1 MGSFNPFKVIKSV
14 VQGVA
19 DAVSSV
25 VEGVTKVIHTVGEAV
40 SDYTHFVM
48 QPATEV
54 MTAVMDPI
62 AGVMEDIMSP
72 VTSAI
77 GSVAGWVDEGIKKY
91 GKTVIMAMAT
101 ASMGPVGAF
110 LFNTAVD
117 VGETGELDLERAL
130 VRAATQV
137 ASGALKL
144 PDDIPAADQADFMS
158 KISEGSSF
166 SEIIG
171 AAKDMAT
178 EVIDDPMAWMAEEA
192 ERQAYKYAA
201 EEFSERTGLPVTV
214 DDLKTLKNEGPGAL
228 FDKKVNEGKASIEEK
243 TNFLQ
248 KAADGRLDP
257 ETLVEKNLNS
267 MGDPEAAERLRFS
280 QSMKKKIEENPEFY
294 RGKNMEDLMK
304 DKDVM
309 MNLSD
314 EELKNAPMDMMTHV
328 QQEDP
333 DRFNTILKNDP
344 VMAGNNTLWLS
355 QQDPKVLAEMDLDE
369 YALDG
374 IEAFNPGKI
383 DELKRI
389 KEVSTMSE
397 EKKGA
402 LKTSRDGFFDQH
414 IKWLKDQG
422 NDWNDPN
429 QRGPM
434 QSYIEGEWNK
444 WGRSDAIGSIKE
456 AANRYSAKGLDYDEA
471 QRVGNAIEEA
481 KKNDPG
487 LWEWVKSGAKS
498 VWEGAKDFMNNP
510 NAVKLAGALGIGVGM
525 LVDPDATKKFFA
537 IDQEKTKIDNL
548 NEDAFREKITGKGP
562 QEEVRKKQMATLD
575 AMGAR
580 ARGETPSIARTEMQ
594 QAQDRALK
602 QQLGAVK
609 GMRGVGAGA
618 KLRGLERASG
628 ASRGELAEKGSLAA
642 AKERLA
648 AEQAHVTGLGGVRQ
662 TDADLAKTE
671 KESLETMREKQ
682 LAERQK
688 ERTDRIKAAEER
700 RKRQRESMAAG
711 AQALGANIGGGK
723 KKKVQDRRAVK
734 HRGYVTKP
742 ADYLKRKGKN
752 FLQNQLGELTKKIEL
767 PSFEDGGP
775 IYGPG
780 SETSDSIPARLS
792 DGEFVVKASA
802 VRGLGQQ
809 MGGQNPQQD
818 RRKGVKFLD
827 SLQDQM
833 GRVGERRGEMKKFGG
848 GGPVKGK
855 EPRKTKNQLLRERQ
869 KLEGELKAAGVRY
882 DIKKPDKKKLTVDE
896 LIDMGW
902 AEGGE
907 AYVRPK
913 KAFAEAIG
921 HSGEA
926 QFKDKALKDAK
937 KGGSKRRFITH
948 YAEGGKVS
956 FKDVIKARN
965 KKEQDDETNI
975 DDLDWWVES
984 VTD

>member
-1 MGSFNPFKVIKSV
+1 VGDVNPFKIIKSV
-14 VQGVA
+14 VNTVA
-19 DAVSSV
+19 NAVSSV
-25 VEGVTKVIHTVGEAV
+25 VDGVTKVLHTVGEAV
-40 SDYTHFVM
+40 GDVVSFVM
-48 QPATEV
+48 EPATDV
-54 MTAVMDPI
+54 IKAVMDPI

-72 VTSAI
+72 VTDAI
-77 GSVAGWVDEGIKKY
+77 GTVGGWVEDGVKKY

-101 ASMGPVGAF
+101 ATMGPVGAF
-110 LFNTAVD
+110 MFNTAVD
-117 VGETGELDLERAL
+117 VAETGELDLERAL

-144 PDDIPAADQADFMS
+144 PDDIPVADQTDFMS

-166 SEIIG
+166 SDIIG

-178 EVIDDPMAWMAEEA
+178 EVIDDPMAWMAKEA
-192 ERQAYKYAA
+192 ERQAYNYAA

-257 ETLVEKNLNS
+257 DTLIEKNLNS
-267 MGDPEAAERLRFS
+267 MGDPEAAERIKFS

-314 EELKNAPMDMMTHV
+314 EELKNAPMDMMSHV

-333 DRFNTILKNDP
+333 DRFNTMLKNDP
-344 VMAGNNTLWLS
+344 IMAGNNALWLS
-355 QQDPKVLAEMDLDE
+355 EQDPKVLAEMDLDE

-374 IEAFNPGKI
+374 IEAYNPGKI

-397 EKKGA
+397 EKKNA
-402 LKTSRDGFFDQH
+402 LKTSRDAFFDQH
-414 IKWLKDQG
+414 MQYLKDQG

-444 WGRSDAIGSIKE
+444 WGRKDAVGHIKE
-456 AANRYSAKGLDYDEA
+456 AENRLQGKGITFEESQA
-471 QRVGNAIEEA
+471 MKVGKEKIPPSIWQQIKNGFRGVGESVEEA
-481 KKNDPG
+481 MKNP
-487 LWEWVKSGAKS
+487 EV
-498 VWEGAKDFMNNP
+498 
-510 NAVKLAGALGIGVGM
+510 VKLVGALGIGAWG
-525 LVDPDATKKFFA
+525 LADPESMKKFFA
-537 IDQEKTKIDNL
+537 IDQENTKIENL

-580 ARGETPSIARTEMQ
+580 ARGETPSIARTEME

-648 AEQAHVTGLGGVRQ
+648 AEQAHATGLGAVRQ
-662 TDADLAKTE
+662 TDADLAKAE
-671 KESLETMREKQ
+671 KTSLETMRKEQ
-682 LAERQK
+682 LKERQE
-688 ERTDRIKAAEER
+688 ERKQRIKAAEE
-700 RKRQRESMAAG
+700 
-711 AQALGANIGGGK
+711 
-723 KKKVQDRRAVK
+723 
-734 HRGYVTKP
+734 
-742 ADYLKRKGKN
+742 
-752 FLQNQLGELTKKIEL
+752 
-767 PSFEDGGP
+767 
-775 IYGPG
+775 
-780 SETSDSIPARLS
+780 
-792 DGEFVVKASA
+792 
-802 VRGLGQQ
+802 
-809 MGGQNPQQD
+809 
-818 RRKGVKFLD
+818 
-827 SLQDQM
+827 
-833 GRVGERRGEMKKFGG
+833 
-848 GGPVKGK
+848 
-855 EPRKTKNQLLRERQ
+855 
-869 KLEGELKAAGVRY
+869 
-882 DIKKPDKKKLTVDE
+882 
-896 LIDMGW
+896 
-902 AEGGE
+902 
-907 AYVRPK
+907 
-913 KAFAEAIG
+913 
-921 HSGEA
+921 
-926 QFKDKALKDAK
+926 
-937 KGGSKRRFITH
+937 
-948 YAEGGKVS
+948 
-956 FKDVIKARN
+956 
-965 KKEQDDETNI
+965 
-975 DDLDWWVES
+975 
-984 VTD
+984 